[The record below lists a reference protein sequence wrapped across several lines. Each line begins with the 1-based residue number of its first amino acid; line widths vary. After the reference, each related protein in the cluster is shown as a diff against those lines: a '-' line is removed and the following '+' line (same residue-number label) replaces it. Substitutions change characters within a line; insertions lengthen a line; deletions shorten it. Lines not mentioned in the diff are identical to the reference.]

1 MCASPTG
8 AKLHFT
14 CKRCTPSF
22 VALFWGKR
30 RLAHGWTQ
38 QCRMWV
44 VVSFVTFV
52 CRSREENYA
61 IIREIYEDDSASE
74 YFENELEQALDNEVN
89 YIIIEP
95 SKLGEETARWIK
107 VGNCLHKTS
116 VVTGLMGLSSGL
128 VWPDRGLVYFPMCA
142 LSTVCAGVYMISW
155 QFDPCCKYQVEY
167 DTKRLQKLPLQKLT
181 SSSPVVLMRRDDT
194 RRKVLHSTV
203 SLLGTAYCV
212 WKLYDWYFKS

>member
-1 MCASPTG
+1 MTG
-8 AKLHFT
+8 SRKAVYCNDIVTKYTTSITLNFFY
-14 CKRCTPSF
+14 S
-22 VALFWGKR
+22 R
-30 RLAHGWTQ
+30 RKESQ
-38 QCRMWV
+38 D
-44 VVSFVTFV
+44 
-52 CRSREENYA
+52 NYA
-61 IIREIYEDDSASE
+61 IIREIYENDNASE

-95 SKLGEETARWIK
+95 SKLGEETARWIR

-116 VVTGLMGLSSGL
+116 VLAGVTGLTTGLI
-128 VWPDRGLVYFPMCA
+128 WPDKGLVYFPMCF

-194 RRKVLHSTV
+194 RRKILHTTV
-203 SLLGTAYCV
+203 SLFGTAYCA
-212 WKLYDWYFKS
+212 WKFYDWFIKS